1 MDAELKGT
9 AKAEAAQRGTKV
21 YGQSSRCAGETQGET
36 TGQTDKEF
44 GRRDLAR
51 AAPAVR
57 WERANPNVRSGT
69 ERTRRGKQ
77 TKSIQRTQGS
87 DGKMMRSQGPKRT
100 APDEDKESRLKQTIK
115 Y

>member
-9 AKAEAAQRGTKV
+9 AKAEAAKERRYTDRAVDVQARHKKKRQVRQIRNSG
-21 YGQSSRCAGETQGET
+21 AGI
-36 TGQTDKEF
+36 
-44 GRRDLAR
+44 LAR

-69 ERTRRGKQ
+69 ERTRRGKLQ
-77 TKSIQRTQGS
+77 KSIQRTQLS